1 MIKAKSF
8 NTFADIFKII
18 PRTIV
23 AADMGIN
30 NNRMKDLVKYPLQL
44 KPAEIDKLAV
54 LFGCTSEQLMKLIR
68 A

>member
-23 AADMGIN
+23 AKDMGLN
-30 NNRMKDLVKYPLQL
+30 NNRMKELVKYPMQI
-44 KPAEIDKLAV
+44 KPIEIDKMAS
-54 LFGCTSEQLMKLIR
+54 LFGCTAEQLKKLIR